1 MTWISSCLHSLL
13 LISWC
18 VLWAWLTARLCFL
31 VALKKKTNRFLIQ
44 AQTFWPALILAPL
57 TLLAAYKIARWNL
70 IYPASMLADTMDLI
84 LASFVPSIILFVA
97 AGLPLQIYRFTLME
111 TKYWREKPFFTV
123 AVATGK
129 KTYRQLWPIA
139 GKKSL
144 LTAWH
149 LCLPWL
155 MGELIIIECIFNSPG
170 LGYAS
175 WQMARMQ
182 KSEELIVPLLTLIT
196 IYAVFSS
203 CLFLFTKRLG
213 RWLDGYQ

>member
-1 MTWISSCLHSLL
+1 MTWFSHCMHSIM

-18 VLWAWLTARLCFL
+18 LLWSWLTARLCF
-31 VALKKKTNRFLIQ
+31 ALTLKRKTKRLLIQ

-57 TLLAAYKIARWNL
+57 TLLAAYEIADWNL
-70 IYPASMLADTMDLI
+70 IYPASMFAGTRELL
-84 LASFVPSIILFVA
+84 LASIIPSIILYIA
-97 AGLPLQIYRFTLME
+97 AGLPLQIYRFTDIE
-111 TKYWREKPFFTV
+111 TRHWREKPFFTV
-123 AVATGK
+123 ALASGK
-129 KTYRQLWPIA
+129 KSYRQLWPIA

-155 MGELIIIECIFNSPG
+155 FGELIIIECIFNSPG

-175 WQMARMQ
+175 WQMARIQ
-182 KSEELIVPLLTLIT
+182 KTDALMIPLVTLVI
-196 IYAVFSS
+196 IYAIFSGT
-203 CLFLFTKRLG
+203 LFFFTKRLG